1 MRWRGRRQSDNVE
14 DRRGKGGGFGF
25 PFPRRGGVRF
35 PSRGR
40 GGGGGGGIGIVGL
53 LVIIGLA
60 LFFGVDP
67 GALLQQGGPAPDGR
81 SGFPDIRLPQS
92 GSERAGLPSPGRQGV
107 PVQRPRSEKQDDLKQ
122 FVSVVLADTEDVWR
136 GIFSQ
141 QGETYADPKLVL
153 FTGSV
158 RSGCGTGLAAM
169 GPFYCPLDQKVYID
183 LSFYKEL
190 RNRFR
195 APGDFAQAY
204 VIAHEVGHHVQK
216 LFGIA
221 DKVEAAR
228 RRMSKRE
235 SNAIQVRMELQADC
249 FAGVWANRAQESKDI
264 IEPGDIKEALGAASA
279 IGDDRIQK
287 QTQGYVVPDS
297 FTHGSSEQR
306 VRWFT
311 RGYESGRLQ
320 DCDSFNARQL

>member
-1 MRWRGRRQSDNVE
+1 
-14 DRRGKGGGFGF
+14 
-25 PFPRRGGVRF
+25 
-35 PSRGR
+35 
-40 GGGGGGGIGIVGL
+40 
-53 LVIIGLA
+53 
-60 LFFGVDP
+60 
-67 GALLQQGGPAPDGR
+67 
-81 SGFPDIRLPQS
+81 
-92 GSERAGLPSPGRQGV
+92 
-107 PVQRPRSEKQDDLKQ
+107 
-122 FVSVVLADTEDVWR
+122 
-136 GIFSQ
+136 
-141 QGETYADPKLVL
+141 
-153 FTGSV
+153 
-158 RSGCGTGLAAM
+158 M

-216 LFGIA
+216 LLGIA

-235 SNAIQVRMELQADC
+235 SNAVQVRMELQADC

-297 FTHGSSEQR
+297 FTHGSSAQR